1 MPTVPHLACTHP
13 PDDMVICRFME
24 FWKLRDLFATEEL
37 YRDEPSLQ
45 RRQLSQ
51 PRTPG

>member
-1 MPTVPHLACTHP
+1 MPIVPQLACMHP
-13 PDDMVICRFME
+13 PDDTVICPFME
-24 FWKLRDLFATEEL
+24 FRKFRDLFATEEL